1 MISKMHFAGEDKK
14 VRKYLLPKAVI
25 YKAGDVSGEDNLLVQ
40 KDVQI
45 STDEPDS
52 MEMKNTGDGT
62 HAVILLDFGVE
73 FAGGIKILTE
83 RCDGGLV
90 TPDFRLTFGESANEA
105 MSNIGDKNATND
117 HSIRDMNIQ
126 LTLFSDMEFGQTGY
140 RFARL
145 ELLSPNTSVRIKS
158 VLGVFTYRDL
168 EYKGSFCC
176 SDDLLNRIYDVAAYT
191 CHLNMQNNL
200 WDGIKRD
207 RLVWIGD
214 MHPEMLTIR
223 TVFGYDQCIEEG
235 LDFAARQT
243 PLPDF
248 ANHMI
253 TYSMWWLLIT
263 WDWYLHNGKTNFIM
277 EHREYIEKLLEQFT
291 ELVLEDGQDLLGE
304 YPMGYF
310 LDWPTSDLKEA
321 RAGVRALFAMAL
333 KAGAGLCD
341 LFDNQKLEEKCIR
354 KAELLGKN
362 IPDEYGIKASAAFMS
377 LAGHLDPKQA
387 ADEVLLVN
395 GAKDISTFLSYYQL
409 SAIANAGKMKE
420 ALDILKEYYG
430 GMLSVGATTFWEDF
444 SVDWLKE
451 GSRLDKI
458 SGEGEYD
465 IHGDN
470 GAYCYIGYRHSLCHG
485 WSSGP
490 TAFLAERV
498 LGIQIAAPGC
508 KKIRIRPDLGQLQ
521 WAKGTYPTPYGV
533 ISVSHVK
540 QADGSI
546 KTEYDVPGGVTV
558 ID

>member
-1 MISKMHFAGEDKK
+1 
-14 VRKYLLPKAVI
+14 
-25 YKAGDVSGEDNLLVQ
+25 
-40 KDVQI
+40 
-45 STDEPDS
+45 
-52 MEMKNTGDGT
+52 
-62 HAVILLDFGVE
+62 
-73 FAGGIKILTE
+73 
-83 RCDGGLV
+83 
-90 TPDFRLTFGESANEA
+90 
-105 MSNIGDKNATND
+105 
-117 HSIRDMNIQ
+117 
-126 LTLFSDMEFGQTGY
+126 
-140 RFARL
+140 
-145 ELLSPNTSVRIKS
+145 
-158 VLGVFTYRDL
+158 
-168 EYKGSFCC
+168 
-176 SDDLLNRIYDVAAYT
+176 
-191 CHLNMQNNL
+191 
-200 WDGIKRD
+200 
-207 RLVWIGD
+207 
-214 MHPEMLTIR
+214 
-223 TVFGYDQCIEEG
+223 
-235 LDFAARQT
+235 
-243 PLPDF
+243 
-248 ANHMI
+248 
-253 TYSMWWLLIT
+253 
-263 WDWYLHNGKTNFIM
+263 
-277 EHREYIEKLLEQFT
+277 
-291 ELVLEDGQDLLGE
+291 
-304 YPMGYF
+304 MGYF

-546 KTEYDVPGGVTV
+546 QTEYDVPDGVTV